1 MRVATNKEEQ
11 LPVAHGEDEKA
22 KGEDLPEEHARR
34 DTGLRENLEAL
45 PLVTRGSDL

>member
-1 MRVATNKEEQ
+1 MRVAANKEEQ

-34 DTGLRENLEAL
+34 DAGLRENLEAL
-45 PLVTRGSDL
+45 SLVTRRSDL